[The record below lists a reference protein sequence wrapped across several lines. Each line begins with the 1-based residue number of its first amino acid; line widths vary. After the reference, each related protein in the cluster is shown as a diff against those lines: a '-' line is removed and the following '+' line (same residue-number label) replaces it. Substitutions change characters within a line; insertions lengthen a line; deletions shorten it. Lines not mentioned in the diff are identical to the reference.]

1 MIQVIIGSVLFIVI
15 FLGLAFILNMLL
27 RRTWLM
33 SILYPIIIFLVVG
46 GVNVFKYITNP
57 ANAFSLAIENVMK
70 INTVDII
77 IFAAGLR
84 SEERRV
90 GKECRCRWALAQW
103 EARRDRERVHENRE
117 REESE

>member
-1 MIQVIIGSVLFIVI
+1 MIQVLIGSVLFFVI
-15 FLGLAFILNMLL
+15 FFGLAFILNMLL

-77 IFAAGLR
+77 IFAAGLAGTIVSGIVIKILR
-84 SEERRV
+84 
-90 GKECRCRWALAQW
+90 
-103 EARRDRERVHENRE
+103 NRGYQMF
-117 REESE
+117 